1 MFGNLANMAALMK
14 QAKEMQRKM
23 ADVHRKLAASR
34 VEANA
39 GGGMV
44 TVVANGHQE
53 ILSIK
58 FDPAVVKPEEVEFL
72 EELTLAAVN
81 AARRKAEALAKEEM
95 KGLTDGIGLPDG
107 FTLPGT

>member
-1 MFGNLANMAALMK
+1 MFGNLAQMAALLK

-23 ADVHRKLAASR
+23 ADVQRKLAASR

-44 TVVANGHQE
+44 TVIANGHQE

-58 FDPAVVKPEEVEFL
+58 FDPAVVKPDELELL

-95 KGLTDGIGLPDG
+95 KSLADGIELPEG
-107 FTLPGT
+107 FTLPEN